1 MTGYSLTRQWVLHS
15 PDGTH
20 ALCGERK
27 AQALAILH
35 AVQPPVVR
43 PRGRPKGPPKP
54 EQPPRPRG
62 RPPLPAGEKKPVG
75 RPRKPEPPRDSRG
88 LITWEATT
96 PGGWIVTHITE
107 RADIAACVMLRTE
120 IGGAWIPFFW
130 GTRAAANGMLRF
142 AQVPG
147 REGAIVGV
155 RCSAGTQS

>member
-54 EQPPRPRG
+54 EQPPRARG
-62 RPPLPAGEKKPVG
+62 RPPLPESGRRPVG
-75 RPRKPEPPRDSRG
+75 RPRRPEPTRDSEG
-88 LITWEATT
+88 LFTWRAEAPDGFTA
-96 PGGWIVTHITE
+96 THRTE
-107 RADIAACVMLRTE
+107 RADITACVFTPWGS
-120 IGGAWIPFFW
+120 GGWYPLFW
-130 GTRAAANGMLRF
+130 GTRAAATGVVRSLSGGG
-142 AQVPG
+142 V
-147 REGAIVGV
+147 IVRTV
-155 RCSAGTQS
+155 NII